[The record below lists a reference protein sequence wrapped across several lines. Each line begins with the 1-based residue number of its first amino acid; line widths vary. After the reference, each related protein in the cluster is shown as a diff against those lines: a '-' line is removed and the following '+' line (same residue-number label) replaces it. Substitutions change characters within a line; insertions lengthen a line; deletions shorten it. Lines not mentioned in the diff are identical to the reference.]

1 MMKNLKNRIARLIE
15 SDAIKNR
22 EEKEKLEHLLKT
34 KRFNPYCLRHS
45 SITNDSDYLPEY
57 ALKKKCRWSMNSR
70 QGNRYIKNRMGN
82 DLKQK
87 ILTYNGIAP
96 PEEMKMK
103 ASVLHCPRCEL
114 VNALENKYCS
124 KCSYPL
130 VPSAFEEIKL
140 EEEKKIHVPDIDQPV
155 QKVQAPNKLR
165 NLIKRIVTSNGKRLQ
180 YVEELFLE
188 EENTNLFLG
197 IQRTDGSKYSAI
209 LKGGHPSSYVASK
222 NESKQISFILEKLGE
237 KLLEFAEIYM
247 KDDRKEVE
255 FLHDIVALGK
265 DTSKLSSN
273 ANHLISIGAA
283 SDLMHNRIV
292 AQLLATY
299 KDMGCTFNE
308 KPTADVK
315 GGSVHDF
322 NIDGL
327 KCDVKTIQSIGEL
340 EHVITGGL
348 RLTSKSNN
356 SLINTI
362 TDDIEK
368 AIVQVGSK
376 GMIFIAPWS
385 YRINGLLRSYFK
397 DRLLLYPP
405 PPSAGLT
412 ILILT
417 SERAFEDYYVSFES
431 VSVIT
436 EFRQILESIQL
447 TGVTNVAVIPIRRGL
462 TMNFGTA
469 ARPGSSAGYVFKI

>member
-1 MMKNLKNRIARLIE
+1 M
-15 SDAIKNR
+15 
-22 EEKEKLEHLLKT
+22 
-34 KRFNPYCLRHS
+34 
-45 SITNDSDYLPEY
+45 
-57 ALKKKCRWSMNSR
+57 
-70 QGNRYIKNRMGN
+70 
-82 DLKQK
+82 
-87 ILTYNGIAP
+87 
-96 PEEMKMK
+96 
-103 ASVLHCPRCEL
+103 
-114 VNALENKYCS
+114 
-124 KCSYPL
+124 
-130 VPSAFEEIKL
+130 
-140 EEEKKIHVPDIDQPV
+140 
-155 QKVQAPNKLR
+155 
-165 NLIKRIVTSNGKRLQ
+165 
-180 YVEELFLE
+180 FLE
-188 EENTNLFLG
+188 DENTNLFLG
-197 IQRTDGSKYSAI
+197 IQRTDGSKYSVI
-209 LKGGHPSSYVASK
+209 LKGGHPSSYVASE
-222 NESKQISFILEKLGE
+222 NELKQISFILEKLGE

-265 DTSKLSSN
+265 DISKLSSN

-292 AQLLATY
+292 AQILATY
-299 KDMGCTFNE
+299 KDMGCTVNE

-315 GGSVHDF
+315 WGPVHDF
-322 NIDGL
+322 NIEGL

-368 AIVQVGSK
+368 AKVQVGSR
-376 GMIFIAPWS
+376 GMIFIAPWA
-385 YRINGLLRSYFK
+385 YHINGLFRTYFK

-405 PPSAGLT
+405 PPSPGLT

-417 SERAFEDYYVSFES
+417 SERAFEDYYVSFET

-436 EFRQILESIQL
+436 KFRQILESIQL
-447 TGVTNVAVIPIRRGL
+447 TGVTNVAAIPIRRGL

-469 ARPGSSAGYVFKI
+469 ARPGSSAGYIFKI